1 MTCPE
6 CGSEQ
11 VAFRVPADLRA
22 YLPEET
28 ETAALCTVCLALDP
42 GESATEDS
50 TTGGSATES
59 PDSVAESPDF
69 GRISDAFPDG
79 DAGVAMALAV
89 GLFDSLAL
97 YRSEISALLER
108 VERAGTDPLLVL
120 DRLEADPELDPHFDV
135 DRRRTQA
142 EQLLYG

>member
-11 VAFRVPADLRA
+11 VVFEVPADLRE

-28 ETAALCTVCLALDP
+28 EFAALCTHCLTFEP
-42 GESATEDS
+42 TE
-50 TTGGSATES
+50 TEPS
-59 PDSVAESPDF
+59 EPPEFEAV
-69 GRISDAFPDG
+69 SDAFPDG
-79 DAGVAMALAV
+79 ETGVAMAVAV
-89 GLFDSLAL
+89 GLLDSLAL
-97 YRSEISALLER
+97 YRSEIEALLER
-108 VERAGTDPLLVL
+108 VERGGTDPLLVL
-120 DRLEADPELDPHFDV
+120 DRLATDSGVDPAFDV

>member
-11 VAFRVPADLRA
+11 VTFEVPDDLRE

-28 ETAALCTVCLALDP
+28 EFAALCTHCLTLEPA
-42 GESATEDS
+42 ESASE
-50 TTGGSATES
+50 E
-59 PDSVAESPDF
+59 PPDF
-69 GRISDAFPDG
+69 GAVSDAFPG
-79 DAGVAMALAV
+79 GETGVAMAMAV
-89 GLFDSLAL
+89 GLLDSLAL
-97 YRSEISALLER
+97 YRSEIEALLER
-108 VERAGTDPLLVL
+108 VERGGTDPLLVL
-120 DRLEADPELDPHFDV
+120 DRLATDSKLDPAFDA

>member
-11 VAFRVPADLRA
+11 VGFRVPADLRE

-28 ETAALCTVCLALDP
+28 EVAALCTYCLTLEPAD
-42 GESATEDS
+42 GETASETAD
-50 TTGGSATES
+50 
-59 PDSVAESPDF
+59 SPDF
-69 GRISDAFPDG
+69 DRISDAFPAG
-79 DAGVAMALAV
+79 ETGVAMALAV
-89 GLFDSLAL
+89 GLLDSLAL
-97 YRSEISALLER
+97 CRDEIAALLER
-108 VERAGTDPLLVL
+108 VERGGTDPLLVL
-120 DRLEADPELDPHFDV
+120 DRLDADSTVEPHFDL

>member
-11 VAFRVPADLRA
+11 VAFRVPADLRE

-28 ETAALCTVCLALDP
+28 ESAAICTVCLALDP
-42 GESATEDS
+42 GESAVED
-50 TTGGSATES
+50 SATE
-59 PDSVAESPDF
+59 DSPDF
-69 GRISDAFPDG
+69 GRLSDAFPGG

-89 GLFDSLAL
+89 GLLDSLAL
-97 YRSEISALLER
+97 YRSEIAALLER

-120 DRLEADPELDPHFDV
+120 DRLATDPELEPQFDV

>member
-1 MTCPE
+1 MPCPE
-6 CGSEQ
+6 CTSEQ
-11 VAFRVPADLRA
+11 VAFRVPAELQE

-28 ETAALCTVCLALDP
+28 ETAAICTVCLALVLGD
-42 GESATEDS
+42 A
-50 TTGGSATES
+50 
-59 PDSVAESPDF
+59 SVAESPPESPDF
-69 GRISDAFPDG
+69 DRISDAFPGG

-89 GLFDSLAL
+89 GLLDSLAL
-97 YRSEISALLER
+97 YRSELAGLLER

-120 DRLEADPELDPHFDV
+120 DRLDADPELEPHFDV

>member
-11 VAFRVPADLRA
+11 LVVAVPSDLRECLPDKTEYVAICTHCLAFVPAESSRA
-22 YLPEET
+22 M
-28 ETAALCTVCLALDP
+28 
-42 GESATEDS
+42 
-50 TTGGSATES
+50 
-59 PDSVAESPDF
+59 PDPDF
-69 GRISDAFPDG
+69 GTISDAFPSG

-89 GLFDSLAL
+89 GLLDSLAL

-108 VERAGTDPLLVL
+108 VEHGGSDPLLVL
-120 DRLEADPELDPHFDV
+120 DRLAEDSVVEPHFDL
-135 DRRRTQA
+135 DRRRTQV